1 MTTRRAFL
9 STSAWIS
16 TTLAVHRWS
25 IASDSDK
32 PLSIALLSDT
42 HIAAD
47 PENEY
52 RGFKPT
58 ANLKRAVEQVVQSP
72 AKIAFLCGDAARA
85 NGQRA
90 DYEQLQ
96 KWLQP
101 IRDKM
106 PMHIAL
112 GNHDD
117 RANFQTVFQIAVDRT
132 PLGNKKEV
140 SIVDIGPQRWI
151 VLDSLMYVDKVPGL
165 LGDEQRSWLEKT
177 LASESTKPTILM
189 VHHTLGPRDGDLL
202 DTDRLLAICE
212 KHPQVK
218 AIFFG
223 HSHQW
228 SIERKGNIMWVNLP
242 AVGYNFADTQPVGWV
257 HAELLATEIRLTPH
271 VLGGNAADD
280 KKTTVVSFVQ

>member
-58 ANLKRAVEQVVQSP
+58 SNLKLAVEQVVQSP

-90 DYEQLQ
+90 DYEQL
-96 KWLQP
+96 P
-101 IRDKM
+101 KM
-106 PMHIAL
+106 ATAHSRQDADAHRSRQSRRPSEFSSSVS
-112 GNHDD
+112 D
-117 RANFQTVFQIAVDRT
+117 RRGSRSARKQ
-132 PLGNKKEV
+132 KEV

-177 LASESTKPTILM
+177 LATESTKPTILM
-189 VHHTLGPRDGDLL
+189 VHHTLGPRDGDCWTPIDCLPFA
-202 DTDRLLAICE
+202 R
-212 KHPQVK
+212 
-218 AIFFG
+218 
-223 HSHQW
+223 
-228 SIERKGNIMWVNLP
+228 NI
-242 AVGYNFADTQPVGWV
+242 
-257 HAELLATEIRLTPH
+257 RR
-271 VLGGNAADD
+271 
-280 KKTTVVSFVQ
+280 